1 VYGFL
6 NPTSARFEPR
16 VSYGMCSCRM
26 CSFCSFELFFF
37 AGTVLLNLYAKISE
51 CFVASHRTVIVGWG
65 ELGLR
70 NKKKKV
76 LFGFNKQ

>member
-1 VYGFL
+1 MACVPVACVVSVLL
-6 NPTSARFEPR
+6 NF
-16 VSYGMCSCRM
+16 
-26 CSFCSFELFFF
+26 FFF